1 MFVTFNIGKK
11 GLTNGF
17 LDLLEKTFKKNELV
31 RISILKSATRDS
43 EEVKAIANKICE
55 EMNKRLKKDFTFKI
69 IGFKIFVRKWRK
81 LKK

>member
-31 RISILKSATRDS
+31 RISILKSATRNS

-69 IGFKIFVRKWRK
+69 VGFKIFVRKWRK
-81 LKK
+81 LKR

>member
-31 RISILKSATRDS
+31 RISILKVQQ
-43 EEVKAIANKICE
+43 EIVK
-55 EMNKRLKKDFTFKI
+55 
-69 IGFKIFVRKWRK
+69 K
-81 LKK
+81 LRP